1 MLLKDLYREKGN
13 VIEARKHSITGEA
26 TLMQYEETETRTR
39 EETHQTTLKQSEET
53 ETLERR
59 RETLDYVNCLKQQR
73 KH

>member
-26 TLMQYEETETRTR
+26 TLMQC
-39 EETHQTTLKQSEET
+39 EET

-59 RETLDYVNCLKQQR
+59 RETLDYVNCLKQ
-73 KH
+73 